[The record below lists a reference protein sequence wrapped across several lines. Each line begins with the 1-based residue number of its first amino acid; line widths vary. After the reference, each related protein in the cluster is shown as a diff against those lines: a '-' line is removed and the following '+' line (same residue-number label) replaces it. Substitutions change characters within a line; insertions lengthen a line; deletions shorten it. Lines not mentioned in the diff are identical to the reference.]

1 MGLLPCRKPANGT
14 HCHNIAKLLMKN
26 HVTTTIMTMVVM
38 LFCSTTVAQN
48 ETVVTSGFSELDEW
62 VSQCKVERPNALG
75 YPGNYDSKLD
85 GFYAWYTENKMENIL
100 VNNAGDPFANPS
112 VLSSL
117 KFEREVIESF
127 APLYGF
133 DLDNLWGLVTMSG
146 TDGNNHGLYFGV
158 NYLKKKTGKMPVVY
172 VSDEA
177 HYSNYRLCDVQNLD
191 VRMIKSDEKGQMIPE
206 ELEKVLDPTRPCL
219 MIYAMGST
227 FKGAIDNQEEL
238 NKIFN
243 KYPEMEVYR
252 HIDAALFGGYL
263 PFTKYKDLV
272 NQKTTNYQSISISG
286 HKFFGIDSPCG
297 LFLTTREVYDNQA
310 SFDVAYLNGNMRM
323 INCSRSGVEPLKF
336 WWLLKTVGI
345 KGWTQQATA
354 IMENTAYLVSELN
367 RIGWPCWNNK
377 YSNTVFFKRPSSE
390 IVSKYNLANSFD
402 ERFGGNLSH
411 VVVMQHVKK
420 DVIDRFIAEL
430 ESTMTAVNVT
440 RGMTSG
446 VVVSEGKKRM
456 YNQR

>member
-219 MIYAMGST
+219 MIYAMGS
-227 FKGAIDNQEEL
+227 
-238 NKIFN
+238 
-243 KYPEMEVYR
+243 
-252 HIDAALFGGYL
+252 
-263 PFTKYKDLV
+263 
-272 NQKTTNYQSISISG
+272 
-286 HKFFGIDSPCG
+286 
-297 LFLTTREVYDNQA
+297 
-310 SFDVAYLNGNMRM
+310 SF
-323 INCSRSGVEPLKF
+323 
-336 WWLLKTVGI
+336 
-345 KGWTQQATA
+345 
-354 IMENTAYLVSELN
+354 
-367 RIGWPCWNNK
+367 
-377 YSNTVFFKRPSSE
+377 
-390 IVSKYNLANSFD
+390 
-402 ERFGGNLSH
+402 
-411 VVVMQHVKK
+411 
-420 DVIDRFIAEL
+420 
-430 ESTMTAVNVT
+430 
-440 RGMTSG
+440 
-446 VVVSEGKKRM
+446 
-456 YNQR
+456 

>member
-1 MGLLPCRKPANGT
+1 MAALSAVPLNKHSRMKK
-14 HCHNIAKLLMKN
+14 NI
-26 HVTTTIMTMVVM
+26 TTTIMTMVM
-38 LFCSTTVAQN
+38 LLFCSANVAVAQN
-48 ETVVTSGFSELDEW
+48 NAVSPSGFPELDKW
-62 VSQCKVERPNALG
+62 VSQCKAERPNALG

-100 VNNAGDPFANPS
+100 INNAGDPFGKAS
-112 VLSSL
+112 ALSSL
-117 KFEREVIESF
+117 RFEREVIESF

-133 DLDNLWGLVTMSG
+133 DLDNLWGIVTMSG
-146 TDGNNHGLYFGV
+146 TDGNNHGMYFGV

-191 VRMIKSDEKGQMIPE
+191 VRMIKSDERGQMIPE
-206 ELEKVLDPTRPCL
+206 ELEKALDPTRPCL

-227 FKGAIDNQEEL
+227 FKGAIDNQVVL
-238 NKIFN
+238 NKIFD

-263 PFTKYKDLV
+263 PFTEYKALV
-272 NQKTTNYQSISISG
+272 NQKLANYQSISVSG

-310 SFDVAYLNGNMRM
+310 SFDVAYLNANMRM

-336 WWLLKTVGI
+336 WWLLKTVGME
-345 KGWTQQATA
+345 GWRRQAAA
-354 IMENTAYLVSELN
+354 IMENTAYLVSRLTQ
-367 RIGWPCWNNK
+367 IGWPCWNNK
-377 YSNTVFFKRPSSE
+377 YSNTVFFKRPGSE
-390 IVSKYNLANSFD
+390 IVSKYNLANSYD
-402 ERFGGNLSH
+402 ERFGGDLSH

-420 DVIDRFIAEL
+420 EVIDRFIAEL
-430 ESTMTAVNVT
+430 EASMTP
-440 RGMTSG
+440 
-446 VVVSEGKKRM
+446 
-456 YNQR
+456 